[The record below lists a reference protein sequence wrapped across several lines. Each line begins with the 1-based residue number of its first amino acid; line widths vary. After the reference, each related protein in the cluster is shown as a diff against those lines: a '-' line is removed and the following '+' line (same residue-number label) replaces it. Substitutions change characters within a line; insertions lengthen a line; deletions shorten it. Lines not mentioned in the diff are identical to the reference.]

1 VLNRLGRR
9 TGKGKRWNQHR
20 VASAR
25 RKHSVQYERRSF
37 EIDVLQCPCGARR
50 AIIAFITDPDVVQ
63 AILECLGLPTGTPF
77 VAPARPPP
85 QTEFVFEYQ
94 V

>member
-1 VLNRLGRR
+1 MKRVL
-9 TGKGKRWNQHR
+9 
-20 VASAR
+20 
-25 RKHSVQYERRSF
+25 

-50 AIIAFITDPDVVQ
+50 AIIAFINDPNVVH
-63 AILECLGLPTGTPF
+63 AILECLGLPTTAPD

-85 QTEFVFEYQ
+85 QAEFVFEYQ